1 MTLLVNSIRT
11 RIGATPIHQGVS
23 IAVAERETVAI
34 LGSNGAG
41 KTSMLRAI
49 MGLLPLSDGSIWLFG
64 TDISR
69 KAPHARNILG
79 LGYVPEG
86 RRVFAPMTVRENLEL
101 GAYGRAL
108 TGHALQASAEEL
120 YERFPVL
127 RKKADALAGSLSG
140 GEQQMLA
147 IARAM
152 MSQPRLLLLDEP
164 SLGLAP
170 QIVVSVRDVIR
181 DLAEKTDTAVLLVE
195 QNAGLALSVA
205 DRVYLMARG
214 SIVDEGT
221 PAQLQEGEA
230 LRTLYL
236 GDVPTVC

>member
-11 RIGATPIHQGVS
+11 RIGPTPIHHGIS
-23 IAVAERETVAI
+23 IAVTARETIAI

-41 KTSMLRAI
+41 KTSLLRAI
-49 MGLLPLSDGSIWLFG
+49 MGLLPLSDGSISLFG

-69 KAPHARNILG
+69 KTPHARNILG

-108 TGHALQASAEEL
+108 VSEALQASTEEM
-120 YERFPVL
+120 YQRFPVL
-127 RKKADALAGSLSG
+127 RRKANAVAGSLSG

-147 IARAM
+147 IARAL
-152 MSQPRLLLLDEP
+152 MSRPRILLLDEP

-170 QIVVSVRDVIR
+170 QIVVTVRDVIR
-181 DLAEKTDTAVLLVE
+181 DLAQRTD
-195 QNAGLALSVA
+195 
-205 DRVYLMARG
+205 
-214 SIVDEGT
+214 
-221 PAQLQEGEA
+221 
-230 LRTLYL
+230 
-236 GDVPTVC
+236 